1 MCLAI
6 PGQVVEISGDG
17 SDLLRSAKV
26 DFGGASRSVS
36 LAYVP
41 EAKVGAWVVVHVG
54 FALSVLEPEEAA
66 QTIADLEAM
75 AALED
80 ER

>member
-6 PGQVVEISGDG
+6 PGRVVEIHDDHD
-17 SDLLRSAKV
+17 DLLRAARV
-26 DFGGASRSVS
+26 DFGGATRRVA

-41 EAKVGAWVVVHVG
+41 EARIGDWVVVHVG
-54 FALSVLEPEEAA
+54 FALSVLEPSEAA

-75 AALED
+75 AALGV